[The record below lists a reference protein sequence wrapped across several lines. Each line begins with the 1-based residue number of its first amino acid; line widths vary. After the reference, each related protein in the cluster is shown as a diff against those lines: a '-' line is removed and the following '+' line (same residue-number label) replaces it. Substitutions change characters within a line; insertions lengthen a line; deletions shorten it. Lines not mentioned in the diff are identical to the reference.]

1 MQFCTGFCKDGERTV
16 PSLSGEISF
25 IGGQEGKLAGP
36 GSAAAETSSSF
47 PLSPAYSRVA
57 RAPTAHTGFF
67 SSSFAKGYLFY
78 AEKANA

>member
-36 GSAAAETSSSF
+36 GSAAAETSFSF
-47 PLSPAYSRVA
+47 PLSPVLLQLASV
-57 RAPTAHTGFF
+57 FFFLF
-67 SSSFAKGYLFY
+67 SSSFAKGHLFH
-78 AEKANA
+78 AGKENA